1 MLALIVALAFLMV
14 STFRYRSFKGV
25 DLRRRRS
32 YISVLG
38 LVLLFL
44 LIATQP
50 EASLLAVTSLYTAS
64 GPAAWALGAMR
75 RREDPPQT
83 AGDPQPVP

>member
-1 MLALIVALAFLMV
+1 MPEAVRI
-14 STFRYRSFKGV
+14 

-44 LIATQP
+44 LVATQP
-50 EASLLAVTSLYTAS
+50 EASLLAATSLYTAS
-64 GPAAWALGAMR
+64 GPAAWAVGALR
-75 RREDPPQT
+75 RREEPPRPVE
-83 AGDPQPVP
+83 DPQPVP